1 MILGDIWT
9 ILRDCFLCSFYVC
22 GYIRDL
28 EEKVNTL
35 SGKIGELQGVYD
47 GVNGRVQQ
55 ARQHGYVPRPTVS
68 HWLGYVQDDDR
79 NQRVNSLLQSGED
92 EKAKLCLR
100 GHCSWNCYSAYSVSS
115 KLVRI
120 TDVLQGLIETGNG
133 FEDVADPPPPPV
145 VEMLPKE
152 ITVGMESRLN
162 EVWGYV
168 HDDRVRIICLYG
180 VRGVGKTT
188 LLRNLNHKFSNAEH
202 NFDRVILVESRT
214 DVINVETIQFVLK
227 YRLAIPNEVWDNKNQ
242 QGRAVEI
249 FQRLSQRRFALLLD
263 DLRGPINLAE
273 AGVPVQNGS
282 KIVYT
287 TIMEDA
293 CNVMG
298 DQMKFKVDCLLPDDA
313 WNLFRLMVKDDVLNF
328 HHDILE
334 LAETVADLCGG
345 LPLALI
351 TIGSAMASRR
361 NRDAW
366 ENAVV
371 ELSNYPAEFPGMGDL
386 IFPRLK
392 FSYDHLSSETH
403 KTCFL
408 FCSLFLKN
416 QLIRKD
422 ELVDLWIGEGILRG
436 SHNIAV
442 ARMQGK
448 SIIDSLIRVC
458 LLEEVQT
465 YFGNYVKMHDLLRD
479 LALWIASQDEG
490 NKILASKPEND
501 ELIIEQQS
509 VTWNE
514 AVRVSLWSFLVTS
527 LAPRPF
533 SLWRFLKKSPT
544 PAPPSCPRLLT
555 LLVRYA
561 SMKELPEWFFQS
573 MPALRVLEW
582 SRNGNLTKLPMQKG
596 ELINL
601 RYLNLSD
608 TVISELPIEI
618 KGCCKLII
626 LLLDGTKKLKA
637 IPKGLL
643 SELSALQ
650 VFSRVPTVHY
660 KSYKDK
666 SSVFGVSDSS
676 LLELESLKHIQ
687 DVSVVLSTVD
697 SVQKFQ
703 SSSKLK
709 SCIRRLIIKTP
720 ESSSTSSITTML
732 HDGDFQNLQDLF
744 ISNCSVQY
752 LTCLVKIPLLR
763 FLFAS
768 NCPLLE
774 EIIANHEAEE
784 PIIGFTHLKQLN
796 LNGLPELR
804 SICGSAMAFPSLE
817 SIYVSQCQNLKKLP
831 LNSQSGKRNTVLIG
845 GEEWW
850 NQLAWD
856 DDATKDVFS
865 SKFIRFSDFPNSNE
879 LEPCYTYEASVMKS
893 AFMEDL
899 PNACSIM

>member
-9 ILRDCFLCSFYVC
+9 ILRDCFLCSFYVY

-35 SGKIGELQGVYD
+35 SGKKVDLQAVYD

-55 ARQHGYVPRPTVS
+55 ARQDGYVPRPTVL
-68 HWLGYVQDDDR
+68 HWLGDVQDADR
-79 NQRVNSLLQSGED
+79 NQRVDSLLQSGED
-92 EKAKLCLR
+92 ERAKLCLR

-115 KLVRI
+115 KVVRM
-120 TDVLQGLIETGNG
+120 TEVLQGLIETGNG
-133 FEDVADPPPPPV
+133 FKDVADPPPPPV

-168 HDDRVRIICLYG
+168 QEYSVTIICLYG

-188 LLRNLNHKFSNAEH
+188 LLRNLNHKFSNAGH

-214 DVINVETIQFVLK
+214 DVINIETIQLVLK

-242 QGRAVEI
+242 QGRAAEI

-293 CNVMG
+293 CNAMG

-313 WNLFRLMVKDDVLNF
+313 WNLFRLMVKDDVLNS
-328 HHDILE
+328 HPDIPG
-334 LAETVADLCGG
+334 LAETVAGLCGR

-371 ELSNYPAEFPGMGDL
+371 ELSNYPAEFPRMGDL

-422 ELVDLWIGEGILRG
+422 ELVDLWIGEGFLRD
-436 SHNIAV
+436 SHKIAL

-448 SIIDSLIRVC
+448 SIIDSLICVC
-458 LLEEVQT
+458 LLEEVQA
-465 YFGNYVKMHDLLRD
+465 YFGNYVKMHDMLRD
-479 LALWIASQDEG
+479 LALWIAFQDEG

-501 ELIIEQQS
+501 KLIIERQS
-509 VTWNE
+509 ATWNE

-527 LAPRPF
+527 LAPTPL
-533 SLWRFLKKSPT
+533 ST

-555 LLVRYA
+555 LLVRYT
-561 SMKELPEWFFQS
+561 SMKEVPKGFFQL
-573 MPALRVLEW
+573 MPALRVLQW
-582 SRNGNLTKLPMQKG
+582 SRNGHLTKLPVEKG

-608 TVISELPIEI
+608 TDISQLPVEI
-618 KGCCKLII
+618 KGCCQLII
-626 LLLDGTKKLKA
+626 LLLDGTEKLTA

-650 VFSRVPTVHY
+650 VFSRVPTDDY
-660 KSYKDK
+660 NDYESDEDK
-666 SSVFGVSDSS
+666 LSVFGVSVSS
-676 LLELESLKHIQ
+676 LHELESLKHIQ
-687 DVSVVLSTVD
+687 DVSVVLSTLD

-703 SSSKLK
+703 SSSKLQ
-709 SCIRRLIIKTP
+709 SCIRRLIIETP

-744 ISNCSVQY
+744 ISNCSMQY

-763 FLFAS
+763 FLFAT

-774 EIIANHEAEE
+774 EIIANHQAGQ

-796 LNGLPELR
+796 LNGLPELK

-865 SKFIRFSDFPNSNE
+865 SKFIPFSDFPNSNE
-879 LEPCYTYEASVMKS
+879 LEPCYTYEASVMKRY
-893 AFMEDL
+893 
-899 PNACSIM
+899 SIML